1 MASLRVGWIS
11 LPLTG
16 LGHQICF
23 GQHSRS
29 RSDPVSMPSLGPRD
43 LVCFYLSFDS
53 SAAAESEPYV
63 SWREEAELSQSTD
76 A

>member
-1 MASLRVGWIS
+1 M
-11 LPLTG
+11 
-16 LGHQICF
+16 
-23 GQHSRS
+23 
-29 RSDPVSMPSLGPRD
+29 SMPSLGPRD